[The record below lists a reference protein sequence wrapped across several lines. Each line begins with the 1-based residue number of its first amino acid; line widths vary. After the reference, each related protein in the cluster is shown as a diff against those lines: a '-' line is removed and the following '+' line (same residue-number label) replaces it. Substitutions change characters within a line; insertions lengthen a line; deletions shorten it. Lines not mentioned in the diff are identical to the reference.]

1 MLCAAALGT
10 TLYFL
15 GAFAP
20 ARLHLEQGIA
30 LTGMGFQALPAD
42 NVICPIE
49 HMPLSGRCSW
59 KAIMIERHVNPSSE
73 T

>member
-42 NVICPIE
+42 NVTNRATT
-49 HMPLSGRCSW
+49 SFTS
-59 KAIMIERHVNPSSE
+59 VDSSAD
-73 T
+73 

>member
-30 LTGMGFQALPAD
+30 LTGMGFQ
-42 NVICPIE
+42 
-49 HMPLSGRCSW
+49 RCRR
-59 KAIMIERHVNPSSE
+59 I